1 VSSLLGNLVHRSRVE
16 DEIKDELRAI
26 FDLLVNEKIEAGMR
40 PEDARRAATLELGR
54 LDIVQEQVRDARA
67 GAFVDTFLQDLRYG
81 ARLLRWNP
89 LFALTAALSL
99 AIGIGANTTI
109 FTVANALLFSAPA
122 GVTDPGGLLDIFRGE
137 EGKAMANFT
146 SSYPYYL
153 DVRRRTT
160 TLAGTYAYEFELHA
174 VNAATADGTQLA
186 FAEAVTPNY
195 FAVLGVVPAAG
206 RLLTASADEQPD
218 ANPVV
223 ISYRYWERRFNRDLS
238 VVGRTLDV
246 NRHPFTIV
254 GVAPQGFRG
263 TNVVS
268 PDLWLPMGMVDA
280 VQPGTARLTNRRFD
294 GLGMGGRLKPGVSKR
309 EATAELDTIARDL
322 EREHPFEDR
331 GTRLRVANLSSFPG
345 PTATVALG
353 LIALLL
359 ALVAVVL
366 VIACSNLAGVL
377 LARAVAR
384 RREIAVRIALGAGR
398 VRLVRQ
404 LLTETSLLFLLGG
417 TGGLFLARGMTS
429 VLLSALPAFPIPVE
443 VGLPLDNRVIVFTTG
458 LSLVA
463 ALLSGLA
470 PALQVSRVDVVSGL
484 KDESQ
489 GPPDRMRTR
498 HAFVI
503 AQVAFSMMLVVVAGL
518 LARALVRSGSIDQGF
533 DPRGVEVASLD
544 LSQAGYTRAMGTV
557 FACTLVDRLRALP
570 GAAGATLSDGVPG
583 RSFTIQRFTVPG
595 VPAPDGRAFFA
606 GLVSSVESDYF
617 ATLRIPLVAG
627 RDFTAGDRDGTQPVV
642 IVSAAMARYFWPGQ
656 DPLGKSITWYEAPRS
671 SAVATTMQV
680 IGVARDLKSLGRPA
694 EVRSMRS
701 TGAAAGVS
709 APEPPPQPTD
719 RSLAMYVSLQQQYA
733 PRLTLLARTSN
744 GERLASQI
752 RDLVRS
758 MDPNL
763 PMVTPATLD
772 SQSGPV
778 YLQLRLAA
786 SVAGG
791 VGIVGVLLAGI
802 GIYGVTAYTTSRRT
816 REIGIR
822 MAMGAQ
828 RANVMS
834 MVMRQGML
842 MVAIGSGVGLTLAA
856 AAGRLFA
863 NLLFGVPPLDPLTFG
878 SAAVL
883 FASIGL
889 AACYMP
895 ARRATQID
903 AMEALR
909 YE

>member
-1 VSSLLGNLVHRSRVE
+1 
-16 DEIKDELRAI
+16 
-26 FDLLVNEKIEAGMR
+26 
-40 PEDARRAATLELGR
+40 
-54 LDIVQEQVRDARA
+54 
-67 GAFVDTFLQDLRYG
+67 
-81 ARLLRWNP
+81 
-89 LFALTAALSL
+89 
-99 AIGIGANTTI
+99 
-109 FTVANALLFSAPA
+109 
-122 GVTDPGGLLDIFRGE
+122 
-137 EGKAMANFT
+137 
-146 SSYPYYL
+146 
-153 DVRRRTT
+153 
-160 TLAGTYAYEFELHA
+160 
-174 VNAATADGTQLA
+174 
-186 FAEAVTPNY
+186 
-195 FAVLGVVPAAG
+195 
-206 RLLTASADEQPD
+206 
-218 ANPVV
+218 
-223 ISYRYWERRFNRDLS
+223 
-238 VVGRTLDV
+238 
-246 NRHPFTIV
+246 
-254 GVAPQGFRG
+254 
-263 TNVVS
+263 
-268 PDLWLPMGMVDA
+268 
-280 VQPGTARLTNRRFD
+280 
-294 GLGMGGRLKPGVSKR
+294 MGGRLKPGVSKK

-331 GTRLRVANLSSFPG
+331 GTRLRVATLSSFPG
-345 PTATVALG
+345 PTATIALG

-366 VIACSNLAGVL
+366 VIACANLAGVL

-417 TGGLFLARGMTS
+417 AAGLLLARGMTS
-429 VLLSALPAFPIPVE
+429 LLLSALPAFPIPVE

-470 PALQVSRVDVVSGL
+470 PALQVSRVDVMSGL

-533 DPRGVEVASLD
+533 DARGVEVASLD
-544 LSQAGYTRAMGTV
+544 LSQAGYTRETGTV
-557 FACTLVDRLRALP
+557 FTRALVDRLRALP
-570 GAAGATLSDGVPG
+570 GAGAATISDSVPG
-583 RSFTIQRFTVPG
+583 RGFSIQRFTVPG
-595 VPAPDGRAFFA
+595 VPAPDGRAYFA
-606 GLVSSVESDYF
+606 GVVSAVEPDYF

-627 RDFTAGDRDGTQPVV
+627 RDFTSADRDGTQPVV

-656 DPLGKSITWYEAPRS
+656 DPVGKYITWYEAS
-671 SAVATTMQV
+671 STSPAVAAAMQV
-680 IGVARDLKSLGRPA
+680 IAVARDLKSVGRTA
-694 EVRSMRS
+694 EVARDMRS
-701 TGAAAGVS
+701 TGGAAGVS
-709 APEPPPQPTD
+709 VPDAPPQPTD
-719 RSLAMYVSLQQQYA
+719 RSLAMYVPLQQRYT
-733 PRLTLLARTSN
+733 PRLTLLVRTAN

-763 PMVTPATLD
+763 PMVAPQTLD
-772 SQSGPV
+772 SQSGPMQ
-778 YLQLRLAA
+778 LQLRLAA

-791 VGIVGVLLAGI
+791 VGLVGVLLAGI

-842 MVAIGSGVGLTLAA
+842 MVVIGSGVGLILAA

-863 NLLFGVPPLDPLTFG
+863 SLLFGVPPLDPLTFG

-883 FASIGL
+883 FAAIGL